1 MRLWPVLACATAA
14 VFLVTPF
21 FVLSNHYVTS
31 QIAASC
37 SK

>member
-14 VFLVTPF
+14 VFLVTLL
-21 FVLSNHYVTS
+21 FVLSNHHVRS

-37 SK
+37 SQ